1 MFGSKTLLRHIVR
14 GLIGLA
20 AIVAAVVLMR
30 RGDATSMIGAGL
42 LVIVALIAWRG
53 CPLCWLTGLFTTPR
67 R

>member
-1 MFGSKTLLRHIVR
+1 MFGSKTLLGHLLR

-20 AIVAAVVLMR
+20 AIVAAIFLMR
-30 RGDATSMIGAGL
+30 RGDVMSMTGAAL

>member
-30 RGDATSMIGAGL
+30 RGDATSMIGAG
-42 LVIVALIAWRG
+42 
-53 CPLCWLTGLFTTPR
+53 CW
-67 R
+67 